1 MSEFR
6 IHHDVNELLSLLRV
20 RGGDGAEVY
29 IDLLQK
35 NRTPYV
41 TTTVSAHSAKVKIAE
56 FSRTPEDFL
65 KKYDE
70 LKSKNARNLDPLLYL
85 LSKLTEDKETLQ
97 YLQQNAKD
105 RAELSATATASSS
118 STNFSIPS
126 TSTKISMQE
135 LEELRKQLG
144 SVATTSSTQQPLEV
158 IRKLLREKHN
168 KRNTNQPVPVFP
180 PWVTERP
187 ALIGDFIFST
197 GLSPEIS
204 VCFDPLGTLPLAA
217 QELAVVEDLLYVL
230 VGVDGRYITAQPL
243 VGRQNRTFAVDP
255 TLDMSIKEL
264 VNRILPVAASYSTVT
279 RFTEEKSLFEYGQVN
294 HALAAAMRTLM
305 KEYMILVTQLEH
317 LQRQGML
324 SLQKL
329 WFYIQPTMRT
339 MEILASL
346 ATSVEKGECMGGSTL
361 SLLHDRT
368 FNYTGDSQA
377 QELCL
382 YLTKAASVPYFE
394 ILEKWI
400 YRGII
405 NDPYSEFMVEEHELQ
420 KEKIQEDYNDKY
432 WDQRYTIVQHQIPSF
447 LQKVAGKILSTG
459 KYLNVVRECGRDV
472 TCPDAKEVIYT
483 LKERA
488 YVEQIEKAYNYAS
501 KVLLDFLMAEKELV
515 ARLRSIKH
523 YFLMDQGDFFVH
535 FMDLT
540 EEELKK
546 PVDDI
551 IPTRLEAL
559 LELALRMSTA
569 NTDPFKDDLKIDLM
583 PHDLITQLLRVL
595 AIETKQEKALIN
607 ADPTELSLSG
617 LEAFSFDYI
626 VKWPLSLIINRKALT
641 RYQMLF
647 RHMFYCKHVERQLCN
662 IWINNKTA
670 KQYSLYSAKW
680 FAAAFTLRQRMLNFV
695 QNIQYYMMFEVMEPT
710 WHVLENNL
718 KSVSNIDDVL
728 SHHTSFLDNC
738 LKDCML
744 TNPELLKIFS
754 KLMSVCVMFTN
765 CMQRFTQSIKLDNE
779 MNRLD
784 LEHGTMRGP
793 PTQSERVE
801 EVEMKRLTSKYLAEQ
816 MDALHLTSGFEAT
829 ITKFDSNFSTHLLD
843 LLDKL
848 SIYSTNDCE
857 HSMIN
862 IIYRL
867 DFNGFY
873 TERLKRMSA
882 ERSQKTLPQEILPRP
897 AVSAM
902 KVCIRLL

>member
-6 IHHDVNELLSLLRV
+6 IHHDVNELLSLLHV
-20 RGGDGAEVY
+20 RGGDGAEGY

-35 NRTPYV
+35 HRTPYV
-41 TTTVSAHSAKVKIAE
+41 TTTVSAHSAKVKLAE
-56 FSRTPEDFL
+56 FSKTPEDFL
-65 KKYDE
+65 RKYEE
-70 LKSKNARNLDPLLYL
+70 LKSKNVRNLDPLVYL
-85 LSKLTEDKETLQ
+85 LSKLCEDKETLQ
-97 YLQQNAKD
+97 FLQQNAKE
-105 RAELSATATASSS
+105 RSESSANTT
-118 STNFSIPS
+118 STTTTSYSLPQ
-126 TSTKISMQE
+126 TSTKMSMQE
-135 LEELRKQLG
+135 LDELRKKLG
-144 SVATTSSTQQPLEV
+144 NVTASSNPAEV
-158 IRKLLREKHN
+158 TRKMLRDKHN
-168 KRNTNQPVPVFP
+168 KKNPTQPNPIFP
-180 PWVTERP
+180 NWVYDRP
-187 ALIGDFIFST
+187 ALIGDFIT
-197 GLSPEIS
+197 SPTPQGEPA
-204 VCFDPLGTLPLAA
+204 VPVGTLPLGT
-217 QELAVVEDLLYVL
+217 QEQALVEDLLFVL
-230 VGVDGRYITAQPL
+230 IGVDGRDITAQPVL
-243 VGRQNRTFAVDP
+243 GRQNRSFIVDP
-255 TLDMSIKEL
+255 TLDMSVKEL
-264 VNRILPVAASYSTVT
+264 VNRILPVASYYSTIT
-279 RFTEEKSLFEYGQVN
+279 RFIEEKSSFEYGQVN
-294 HALAAAMRTLM
+294 HALTAAMRTLM
-305 KEYMILVTQLEH
+305 KEYLILVTQLEH
-317 LQRQGML
+317 LQRQGLL

-339 MEILASL
+339 MEILSSIAS
-346 ATSVEKGECMGGSTL
+346 SVDKGECMGGSTL

-405 NDPYSEFMVEEHELQ
+405 KDPYSEFMVEEHELQ

-432 WDQRYTIVQHQIPSF
+432 WDQRYTIVQHRIPSF
-447 LQKVAGKILSTG
+447 LQKMADKILSTG

-472 TCPDAKEVIYT
+472 TCPDAKEVLYT

-501 KVLLDFLMAEKELV
+501 KVLLDFLMEEKELV
-515 ARLRSIKH
+515 SRLRSIKH
-523 YFLMDQGDFFVH
+523 YFLMDKGDFFVH

-540 EEELKK
+540 EEEMKK

-551 IPTRLEAL
+551 VPPRLEAL

-583 PHDLITQLLRVL
+583 PHDVITQLLRVL
-595 AIETKQEKALIN
+595 AIETKQEKAIIN
-607 ADPTELSLSG
+607 ADPPDVALSG

-647 RHMFYCKHVERQLCN
+647 RHMFYCKHVERLLCN
-662 IWINNKTA
+662 VWISNKDFR
-670 KQYSLYSAKW
+670 QYSLHSAKW
-680 FAAAFTLRQRMLNFV
+680 FAAAFALRQRMLNFV

-710 WHVLENNL
+710 WHIMENNL
-718 KSVSNIDDVL
+718 KTASNIDDVL
-728 SHHTSFLDNC
+728 CHHTSFLDNC

-744 TNPELLKIFS
+744 TNPELLRIFS

-765 CMQRFTQSIKLDNE
+765 CMQF
-779 MNRLD
+779 
-784 LEHGTMRGP
+784 
-793 PTQSERVE
+793 
-801 EVEMKRLTSKYLAEQ
+801 LADHADSLQ
-816 MDALHLTSGFEAT
+816 TDASFEAT
-829 ITKFDSNFSTHLLD
+829 ISKFDSNFSMLLLD

-857 HSMIN
+857 HSMIS

-873 TERLKRMSA
+873 TERLERMA
-882 ERSQKTLPQEILPRP
+882 IERSQK
-897 AVSAM
+897 AAA
-902 KVCIRLL
+902 